1 MSRSANFLVF
11 GALCVTFALPALAQ
25 PGTTGRKLED
35 VLYKKEV
42 TFEPSEAKPGD
53 TVTWRLSLDI
63 APHWHTYPTHQADPN
78 AKSLITKF
86 EWPKNTPLVPQGRL
100 NEPTESKAKPD
111 PALEIKE
118 YRYFE
123 GNVTFSQSF
132 QVAKDAATAELR
144 FTPKITLTVCDDN
157 SCLPVKFEPA
167 ILRIV
172 GGTNPVP
179 PPLAKHG
186 VPVAEAD
193 FPLPDTANE
202 YRRTL
207 ESILGQLQKLNVHVN
222 SGLGP
227 FLLTAMLW
235 GGVSLLTPC
244 VFPMIPITVS
254 FFLKQSEKNHG
265 NPVWLA
271 FIYCSTIV
279 VVLGT
284 ASLTLLSTFT
294 KLSINPFM
302 NLFIGVLFVALAL
315 SLFGMYDL
323 TLPYFLT
330 RFTSS
335 REGRGGVV
343 GTVFMALTFT
353 VVSFTC
359 VAPFLG
365 GFGGMAASG
374 QFSTFELV
382 LGAFAF
388 SATFAAPFFLLA
400 LFPSLI
406 RRLPKSGGWLHTVKV
421 VMGFVEL
428 AAALKF
434 FRAAELVKFSE
445 ATLLTYDLVL
455 VGWVVLS
462 LLCGLYLLKLV
473 RLGHHEE
480 ELGVGVP
487 RFLFGAGFL
496 ALSIYLVPALFLGGP
511 DGGNQRPRG
520 TVFAWIDAFLLPD
533 SGDAR
538 SSDIKWSGDLAK
550 AITEARNERRVTGQ
564 PHYIFID
571 FTGETCPNCRF
582 NERTV
587 FSRGEIKQLL
597 QKYRLIQLY
606 TDKVP
611 DQYYPADIRGRLEG
625 VDRQRD
631 DAEVNRWFQ
640 DKAFGSTTLPLYA
653 IVEALPLGVSVTAV
667 YPESK
672 INDVLAFTE
681 FLRKPLVP
689 ATTVA
694 ER

>member
-1 MSRSANFLVF
+1 MKRRANLFFL
-11 GALCVTFALPALAQ
+11 AMLCLVFALPALAQ
-25 PGTTGRKLED
+25 PGKPGRKLED

-42 TFEPSEAKPGD
+42 TFEPAEAKPGD
-53 TVTWRLSLDI
+53 IVTWKLSLEI
-63 APHWHTYPTHQADPN
+63 APNWHTYPTHQADPK
-78 AKSLITKF
+78 ASSLITKI
-86 EWPKNTPLVPQGRL
+86 EWPKNTPLLSQGSL
-100 NEPTESKAKPD
+100 MEPTNSKGKPD

-118 YRYFE
+118 YRYLE
-123 GNVTFSQSF
+123 GSVTFSQSF
-132 QVAKDAATAELR
+132 RVAEDAATGKLQFAPR
-144 FTPKITLTVCDDN
+144 ITLTVCDDN
-157 SCLPVKFEPA
+157 GCLPVKVEPA
-167 ILRIV
+167 TLNIL
-172 GGTNPVP
+172 GG
-179 PPLAKHG
+179 AKPALPG
-186 VPVAEAD
+186 RADPKPPVAQIDNRPPEQSA
-193 FPLPDTANE
+193 E
-202 YRRTL
+202 YRKTL

-222 SGLGP
+222 SGLAP

-235 GGVSLLTPC
+235 GGISLLTPC

-302 NLFIGVLFVALAL
+302 NLFIGGLFVALAL

-323 TLPYFLT
+323 TLPNFLT

-388 SATFAAPFFLLA
+388 SATFAAPFFFLA

-445 ATLLTYDLVL
+445 ATVLTYDLVL

-487 RFLFGAGFL
+487 RFLFGAAFL

-538 SSDIKWSGDLAK
+538 GSDIKWSGDLAK
-550 AITEARNERRVTGQ
+550 AITDARNERRLTGQ

-611 DQYYPADIRGRLEG
+611 DQYYPADIRGRLDG

-653 IVEALPLGVSVTAV
+653 ILEPLPLGVTVTAV

-672 INDVLAFTE
+672 INDVTAFTE

-689 ATTVA
+689 TTTVA